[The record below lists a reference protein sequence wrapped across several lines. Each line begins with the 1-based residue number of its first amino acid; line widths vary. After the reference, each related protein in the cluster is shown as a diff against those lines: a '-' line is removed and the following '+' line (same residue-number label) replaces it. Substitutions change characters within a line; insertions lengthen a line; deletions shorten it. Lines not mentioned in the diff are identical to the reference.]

1 MSAFVI
7 TGTDSWYNSDEVSSD
22 ALDQVLDLVIEVS
35 LSSFTTFSLYAFPD
49 KCGATLADN

>member
-7 TGTDSWYNSDEVSSD
+7 AGTDSWYNSDEVSSD

-35 LSSFTTFSLYAFPD
+35 LSSFTTFSLCAFPD

>member
-7 TGTDSWYNSDEVSSD
+7 AGTDSWYNSDEVSSD

-35 LSSFTTFSLYAFPD
+35 LSSFTTFSLCAFPD
-49 KCGATLADN
+49 KYGATLADN